1 MANTPNV
8 FLRLSRLR
16 DYVEGDSSK
25 ERKELFDRVS
35 ELVLSGSYTKYKDF
49 DILSRWHHLPD
60 KDLAVKLGVKES
72 SVRQIKKRV
81 TSDFI
86 ALVGAEIF
94 DTIQFGDAK
103 ALRLAIYELSLLSN
117 HESSVDLFPS
127 EILSAIEDG
136 KTMDEDFNVGDCKYE
151 LTFLHWF
158 NNNKIK
164 SLLTN
169 VDINRLAYLIEVL
182 DGKRGT
188 QQDRINV
195 LKVLSADDLVKHSR
209 PEDRSKFAFPPVR
222 PDEDF

>member
-16 DYVEGDSSK
+16 DYIEGDSSE
-25 ERKELFDRVS
+25 ERKALFNAVS
-35 ELVLSGSYTKYKDF
+35 ELVLSGVYTKYKDF
-49 DILSRWHHLPD
+49 KILARWHHLPD
-60 KDLAVKLGVKES
+60 KDLAVKLNVKES

-81 TSDFI
+81 TSDF
-86 ALVGAEIF
+86 LSYVGTEIF
-94 DTIQFGDAK
+94 DTIQFGDTK
-103 ALRLAIYELSLLSN
+103 DLRLAMYELSLISN
-117 HESSVDLFPS
+117 QESSVELFPS
-127 EILSAIEDG
+127 EILSFLEESRTI
-136 KTMDEDFNVGDCKYE
+136 DEDFEVGDCKYE

-164 SLLTN
+164 SLLAN

-222 PDEDF
+222 PDDDF